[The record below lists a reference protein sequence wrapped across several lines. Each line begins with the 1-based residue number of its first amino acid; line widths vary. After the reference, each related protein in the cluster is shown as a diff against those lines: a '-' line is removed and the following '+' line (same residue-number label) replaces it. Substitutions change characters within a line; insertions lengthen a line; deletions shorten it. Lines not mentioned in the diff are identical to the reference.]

1 MSSSREQKNKMDLL
15 NGTIWDKALRF
26 AVPLALTGMLQ
37 QLFNAADIAV
47 VGRFVGANA
56 MAAVG
61 SNAPVVG
68 LLVNLFVGI
77 SIGANV
83 VIARYTG
90 QRNAKKTSEATHTA
104 FLLALICGLIVAV
117 VGSICSG
124 PMIRMMG
131 VPEEVADY
139 SMLYLRIYFI
149 GVPFIILYNFESAI
163 FRSQGNTKT
172 PLISLTI
179 GGVLNVAAN
188 LFFVL
193 KLHMTVDG
201 VACATVLANAVSSS
215 MLFVFLRR
223 EKSDIRLDMKKMHI
237 NGRILKQ
244 MLAIGV
250 PSGLQSMVF
259 SISNICIQSAIN
271 SLGAAVMAA
280 SSAAFNIEIFAY
292 YVTNSF
298 GQACVTFIGQNYGA
312 GNYQRC
318 RKITK
323 QLTLLNIGFAVAFS
337 IVIIIGARF
346 FLSLFNQDPEIIE
359 IGLIRVRLLM
369 CAQAVSAVLETLS
382 GTLRGL
388 GKSLEPA
395 IITFVGICGTRIAWV
410 YSVFLISHNFM
421 TLMAIYPLSW
431 VFAAVILVIVYWKVS
446 RKLYS
451 QHISGE

>member
-1 MSSSREQKNKMDLL
+1 MSRESSKKNKMDLL
-15 NGTIWDKALRF
+15 TGTIWDKALRF
-26 AVPLALTGMLQ
+26 AIPLALTGMLQ
-37 QLFNAADIAV
+37 QLFNAADVAV
-47 VGRFVGANA
+47 IGRFCGANA

-61 SNAPVVG
+61 SNAPIVG

-77 SIGANV
+77 SVGANV

-104 FLLALICGLIVAV
+104 FLLAIICGLIVAV
-117 VGSICSG
+117 IGSLCAR
-124 PMIRMMG
+124 PMIHLMG
-131 VPEEVADY
+131 VPPEVADY
-139 SMLYLRIYFI
+139 SILYLRIYFI
-149 GVPFIILYNFESAI
+149 GVPFIIMYNFESAI

-172 PLISLTI
+172 PLICLTI

-188 LFFVL
+188 LFFVI

-201 VACATVLANAVSSS
+201 VAYATVLANIVSSS
-215 MLFVFLRR
+215 MLFFFLRR
-223 EKSDIRLDMKKMHI
+223 EKSDVKLSFKNMRI
-237 NGRILKQ
+237 NRTILKH

-250 PSGLQSMVF
+250 PSGLQGMVF

-271 SLGAAVMAA
+271 SLGASVMAA

-312 GNYQRC
+312 GNYKRC

-323 QLTLLNIGFAVAFS
+323 QLTLLNIAFAVAFS
-337 IVIIIGARF
+337 VVIIIGAKF
-346 FLSLFNQDPEIIE
+346 FLGLFNQDPDIIS
-359 IGLIRVRLLM
+359 IGLIRVRMLM

-388 GKSLEPA
+388 GRSLEPA
-395 IITFVGICGTRIAWV
+395 IITFVGICGTRILWV
-410 YSVFLISHNFM
+410 YSVFLMSHNFL

-431 VFAAVILVIVYWKVS
+431 IIAAIILIVVYIRIS
-446 RKLYS
+446 RKLYVE
-451 QHISGE
+451 HHRAE

>member
-1 MSSSREQKNKMDLL
+1 MDLL